1 MEKIETVEVANL
13 MASAVWEKLKPAT
26 RYTWYVEV
34 ENNKGG
40 LVYSDMVTF
49 TTKEKMNNVNSGEK
63 HSESKDTNSSYKG
76 IRSKEGDAG
85 EKQKK
90 EAVVVENNVF
100 QNQQIPEQQV
110 PLGQTPQLKGNE
122 SVVKVTGEKNS
133 DVEKNEM
140 LHVEETI
147 GENDIEQGN
156 AENDEKS
163 EKENVDTES
172 QGSENVVETN
182 AVSGS
187 GIEENTVWYLA
198 LLGLIIAAL
207 AVIAVYI
214 KLKSGKEDR

>member
-1 MEKIETVEVANL
+1 
-13 MASAVWEKLKPAT
+13 
-26 RYTWYVEV
+26 
-34 ENNKGG
+34 
-40 LVYSDMVTF
+40 
-49 TTKEKMNNVNSGEK
+49 
-63 HSESKDTNSSYKG
+63 
-76 IRSKEGDAG
+76 
-85 EKQKK
+85 
-90 EAVVVENNVF
+90 
-100 QNQQIPEQQV
+100 
-110 PLGQTPQLKGNE
+110 
-122 SVVKVTGEKNS
+122 
-133 DVEKNEM
+133 M
-140 LHVEETI
+140 LHVEEETI

-187 GIEENTVWYLA
+187 EIEENTVWYLV

>member
-34 ENNKGG
+34 ENDKGG
-40 LVYSDMVTF
+40 LVCSDMVTF

-63 HSESKDTNSSYKG
+63 HSESKDTNSSYTYKG
-76 IRSKEGDAG
+76 IGS
-85 EKQKK
+85 K
-90 EAVVVENNVF
+90 EAVVAENNVF

-110 PLGQTPQLKGNE
+110 PLGQRPQLKGNE

-133 DVEKNEM
+133 DVEKNEV

-187 GIEENTVWYLA
+187 EIEENTVWYLA

>member
-1 MEKIETVEVANL
+1 M
-13 MASAVWEKLKPAT
+13 
-26 RYTWYVEV
+26 
-34 ENNKGG
+34 
-40 LVYSDMVTF
+40 
-49 TTKEKMNNVNSGEK
+49 
-63 HSESKDTNSSYKG
+63 
-76 IRSKEGDAG
+76 
-85 EKQKK
+85 
-90 EAVVVENNVF
+90 
-100 QNQQIPEQQV
+100 
-110 PLGQTPQLKGNE
+110 
-122 SVVKVTGEKNS
+122 VKVTGEKNS

-140 LHVEETI
+140 LHVEEETI